1 MDEYQTEFKTSCQK
15 VINQLKE
22 ELKSIRTGRAN
33 PAMVENLVVEAYG
46 GQSKLKLMEMATI
59 MNEAPLVLA
68 VTPFDPS
75 TISEIEKAILKS
87 PLGLSPRPQ
96 NNKILITIS
105 PLSEEQ
111 REKMVK
117 IINQAIETHRHSIR
131 NHRDEARKKIKYDFE
146 AKTITE
152 DNKFRTEKEIDSL
165 AQKIMEEIQVIKEKK
180 DAEIREV

>member
-15 VINQLKE
+15 VVNQLKE

-33 PAMVENLVVEAYG
+33 PAMIENLVVEAYG
-46 GQSKLKLMEMATI
+46 GQSKLKIMEMATI
-59 MNEAPLVLA
+59 ANEAPLILA
-68 VTPFDPS
+68 VMPFDPS
-75 TISEIEKAILKS
+75 TVSEIEKTILKS
-87 PLGLSPRPQ
+87 PLGFSPRSQ
-96 NNKILITIS
+96 NNKILITIP

-117 IINQAIETHRHSIR
+117 IINQTIETHKHSVR

-146 AKTITE
+146 AKTLTE
-152 DNKFRTEKEIDSL
+152 DNKFRIEKELDIS

-180 DAEIREV
+180 EAEIREV